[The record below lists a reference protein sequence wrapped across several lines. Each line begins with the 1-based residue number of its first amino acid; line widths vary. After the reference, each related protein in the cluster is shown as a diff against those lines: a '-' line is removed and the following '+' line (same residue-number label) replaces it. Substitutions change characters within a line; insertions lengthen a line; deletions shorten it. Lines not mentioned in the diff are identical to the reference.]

1 MKNKKSYWDRWR
13 FKYKLVILNSE
24 SFEERF
30 SLILSR
36 LNVFLI
42 IGAITAFLI
51 IGTGLLIAF
60 SPLKGYLPGYTSV
73 SMKRQV
79 IKLNHLSDSLSYEL
93 ALKEKYL
100 NNIRNI
106 INGESVG
113 EEIIV
118 DDVEEPSFS
127 DVSFIK
133 NTEDSLLRVQVEEEE
148 RYNLFKRDEDNS
160 TLPLFFKPVRGV
172 VIDSIDRQ
180 KAHYGID
187 IVAKENE
194 VVKATLDGTV
204 IISSWTSETGNV
216 IAIQHSSDFISVYKH
231 NSVLLKKE
239 GVSVRAGEAIAII
252 GNSGKWSSG
261 PHLHFELW
269 QKGTCI
275 DPQLYINF

>member
-1 MKNKKSYWDRWR
+1 MKNKKSYWDKWR

-24 SFEERF
+24 SFEERL
-30 SLILSR
+30 SLRLSR

-42 IGAITAFLI
+42 VAAIITFLI

-60 SPLKGYLPGYTSV
+60 SPLKGYIPGYTSV

-79 IKLNHLSDSLSYEL
+79 IKLNHLSDSIAYEL

-100 NNIRNI
+100 KNIRSI
-106 INGESVG
+106 IDGKSVG
-113 EEIIV
+113 EEIV
-118 DDVEEPSFS
+118 VNGVEEPRFS

-133 NTEDSLLRVQVEEEE
+133 NTEDSLLRIQVEEEE
-148 RYNLFKRDEDNS
+148 RYNLFEKNKDNS
-160 TLPLFFKPVRGV
+160 TLPLFFKPVRGI
-172 VIDSIDRQ
+172 VIDSIDHQ

-194 VVKATLDGTV
+194 VVKATLGGTV
-204 IISSWTSETGNV
+204 IMSSWTSETGNV
-216 IAIQHSSDFISVYKH
+216 IAIQHSNDFISVYKH

-269 QKGTCI
+269 QKGVCI

>member
-160 TLPLFFKPVRGV
+160 TLPLFFKPIGGI
-172 VIDSIDRQ
+172 VIDSIDHQ

-204 IISSWTSETGNV
+204 IMSSWTSETGNV
-216 IAIQHSSDFISVYKH
+216 IAIQHSNDFISVYKH

>member
-160 TLPLFFKPVRGV
+160 TLPLFFKPIRGV
-172 VIDSIDRQ
+172 VIDSIDHQ

-204 IISSWTSETGNV
+204 IMSSWTSETGNV
-216 IAIQHSSDFISVYKH
+216 IAIQHSNDFISVYKH

>member
-160 TLPLFFKPVRGV
+160 TLPLFFKPIRGV
-172 VIDSIDRQ
+172 VIDSIDHQ

-239 GVSVRAGEAIAII
+239 GVSVKAGEAIAII

>member
-100 NNIRNI
+100 DNIRNI

-160 TLPLFFKPVRGV
+160 TLPLFFKPIRGV
-172 VIDSIDRQ
+172 VIDSIDHQ

-216 IAIQHSSDFISVYKH
+216 IAIQHSNDFISVYKH

>member
-118 DDVEEPSFS
+118 DYVEEPSFS

-133 NTEDSLLRVQVEEEE
+133 NTEDSLLRVQVEEEV

-172 VIDSIDRQ
+172 VIDSIDHQ

-204 IISSWTSETGNV
+204 IMSSWTSETGNV
-216 IAIQHSSDFISVYKH
+216 IAIQHSNDFISVYKH

>member
-93 ALKEKYL
+93 ALNKKYL

-160 TLPLFFKPVRGV
+160 TLPLFFKPIRGV
-172 VIDSIDRQ
+172 VIDSIDHQ

-204 IISSWTSETGNV
+204 IMSSWTSETGNV
-216 IAIQHSSDFISVYKH
+216 IAIQHSNDFISVYKH

>member
-118 DDVEEPSFS
+118 DNVEEPSFS

-133 NTEDSLLRVQVEEEE
+133 NTEDSLLRVQVEEEV

-172 VIDSIDRQ
+172 VIDSIDHQ

-204 IISSWTSETGNV
+204 IMSSWTSETGNV
-216 IAIQHSSDFISVYKH
+216 IAIQHSNDFISVYKH

>member
-160 TLPLFFKPVRGV
+160 TLPLFFKPIRGV
-172 VIDSIDRQ
+172 VIDSIDHQ

>member
-42 IGAITAFLI
+42 IGAIIAFLI

-160 TLPLFFKPVRGV
+160 TLPLFFKPIRGV
-172 VIDSIDRQ
+172 VIDSIDHQ

-204 IISSWTSETGNV
+204 IMSSWTSETGNV
-216 IAIQHSSDFISVYKH
+216 IVIQHSNDFISVYKH

-239 GVSVRAGEAIAII
+239 GVSVRAGEAVAII